1 MKLLVIESAG
11 KVDTIKKYLG
21 SGWEVFA
28 TGGHIIDL
36 PEKSLGVDIKNN
48 FEPKYEIKPDKE
60 KTINR
65 LKSLAK
71 KADEIYIATDPDREG
86 EAIGWHVA
94 TVLGLDK
101 TKLDRV
107 EFNSITKEVVQSEI
121 QKPRALD
128 ENMFDAQ
135 QARRVLDRLVGYKI
149 SPILCKKIT
158 SRLSAGRV
166 QSVALK
172 LVVDREREI
181 QNFVSEEYWTLI
193 AKLEKPNEMPEFK
206 ASLTTIT
213 NKKIKLHNKDMMDR
227 VINHISG
234 GEWKVTSVKKTV
246 AKSHAPA
253 PFTTST
259 MQQDAIN
266 KLGMSLKQ
274 VTSCAQELYEGVTIG
289 DEGKVALVTYIRT
302 DSVRVSDEARI
313 NAKKYIT
320 EKFGPEY
327 YPSKPNFY
335 KSKGDNVQDAHEAI
349 RPAHFEKTPDSVKQ
363 YLSPANYK
371 LYKLIYERFF
381 ASQMVEATYNQVVA
395 EIECNDC
402 QFKVTGKTPK
412 FAGYTAIYQDF
423 KKQDEEDS
431 NQAKLPELQKDD
443 KLKLLELLP
452 EQKFTKPLPRYT
464 ESTLIKAMEEN
475 GIGRP
480 ATYTPTITIL
490 STRKYVEKDGK
501 ALKPTK
507 LGFEVTDLLQKYFA
521 SIINVDFTANMEDG
535 LDKIATQK
543 QDWHILITN
552 FYDKFLPKLKVA
564 SGDNSVFVEKEPP
577 VVSDVKCDKC
587 GAMMIIRDG
596 RYGKFLACP
605 NYPKCK
611 NIKNL
616 QENNKVVAK
625 CPKCGKNVFERK
637 SKKGKLFY
645 VCEDSENCKF
655 ISWDIPLDEKC
666 PKCDCYLTKHETK
679 NNIIK
684 KCSNES
690 CDYIEVINKN
700 NKNNNQNN
708 SISKSEN
715 NFTSDNQNL
724 KEQSINSQNS
734 DSDFDEKIFMK
745 KEYEDFYFD
754 ILYNNSND
762 EGIDE

>member
-1 MKLLVIESAG
+1 MKLLVIESIG
-11 KVDTIKKYLG
+11 KVDTIKKFLG
-21 SGWEVFA
+21 KEWEVFA

-48 FEPKYEIKPDKE
+48 FEPKYEIKPDKA
-60 KTINR
+60 KLIAR
-65 LKSLAK
+65 LKSLAQ

-101 TKLDRV
+101 KKLDRV

-158 SRLSAGRV
+158 NRLSAGRV

-181 QNFVSEEYWTLI
+181 QNFVPEEYWTLN
-193 AKLEKPNEMPEFK
+193 ARLEKPAQKPEFK

-213 NKKIKLHNKDMMDR
+213 NKKIKLHNQNMMDR
-227 VINHISG
+227 VINHIKD
-234 GEWKVTSVKKTV
+234 GEWIVKSVKKTV
-246 AKSHAPA
+246 TKTHAPA

-266 KLGMSLKQ
+266 KLGMNLKQ
-274 VTSCAQELYEGVTIG
+274 VTSCAQELYEGVNIG
-289 DEGKVALVTYIRT
+289 NEGKVALVTYIRT
-302 DSVRVSDEARI
+302 DSVRVSDEARA
-313 NAKKYIT
+313 NAKKFIT
-320 EKFGPEY
+320 DKFGAEF
-327 YPSKPNFY
+327 YPSKPNIY

-349 RPAHFEKTPDSVKQ
+349 RPAHFDISPESVKQ

-381 ASQMVEATYNQVVA
+381 ASQMAEATYNQVTA

-402 QFKVTGKTPK
+402 QFKVVGKTPK
-412 FAGYTAIYQDF
+412 FAGFTAIYQEF
-423 KKQDEEDS
+423 KKMEDDEPS
-431 NQAKLPELQKDD
+431 QAKLPELSEGD
-443 KLKLLELLP
+443 KLHLLELLP
-452 EQKFTKPLPRYT
+452 EQKFTKPQSRYT

-501 ALKPTK
+501 ALKPTQ
-507 LGFEVTDLLQKYFA
+507 LGFDVTDLLQKYFA

-543 QDWHILITN
+543 QDWHALISN
-552 FYDKFLPKLKVA
+552 FYDQFLPQLKVA
-564 SGDNSVFVEKEPP
+564 SGDHSIFVEKEPP

-587 GAMMIIRDG
+587 GAMMVIRDG

-611 NIKNL
+611 NIKSL
-616 QENNKVVAK
+616 TEDKVVAK
-625 CPKCGKNVFERK
+625 CPNCGKNVLEKR
-637 SKKGKLFY
+637 SKKGKIFY
-645 VCEDSENCKF
+645 ACEDNKDCKF
-655 ISWDIPLDEKC
+655 ISWDLPIDEKC
-666 PKCDCYLTKHETK
+666 PKCDCYLTQHETK

-684 KCSNES
+684 RCSNES
-690 CDYIEVINKN
+690 CDYTEVIK
-700 NKNNNQNN
+700 KQVPKQNN
-708 SISKSEN
+708 DLQGIQDANSFVGRTADFGKEA
-715 NFTSDNQNL
+715 FRDGGQD
-724 KEQSINSQNS
+724 EQS
-734 DSDFDEKIFMK
+734 
-745 KEYEDFYFD
+745 
-754 ILYNNSND
+754 
-762 EGIDE
+762 